1 MTIAIP
7 AYSPDSTTVG
17 GLTRL
22 QLCKR
27 LRQEAA
33 ISGTGPATTLGQ
45 TGEMGKVVDW
55 IDSAYQDIQ
64 NLHADWDFLRTD
76 LSFETISGTS
86 EYSRT
91 AISADEQGEWI
102 DDSFRSYLT
111 SAGVNGEQFM
121 QWVPWRRFRDTY
133 LLGAIRATTGQP
145 RYITQQPDTSLL
157 MWPIPDAVYTVN
169 GEYFERPQAMTTD
182 TSYPLIPA
190 KYQMIIVW
198 RALMYY
204 AGSAGAPE
212 LYAVGQ
218 REYKRLLNQLEAHQ
232 LPAIELAGPMVE

>member
-1 MTIAIP
+1 MTIVIP
-7 AYSPDSTTVG
+7 AYAPDSSAVG
-17 GLTRL
+17 GMTRL
-22 QLCKR
+22 QLCRR
-27 LRQEAA
+27 LRQEAG
-33 ISGTGPATTLGQ
+33 ISGTGPTTTISQ

-64 NLHADWDFLRTD
+64 NLHADWDFLRSD
-76 LSFETISGTS
+76 LSFETIATIS
-86 EYSRT
+86 EYPKT
-91 AISADEQGEWI
+91 AISATEQGEWI

-111 SAGVNGEQFM
+111 SAGVAGEQFM
-121 QWVPWRRFRDTY
+121 TRVPWKRFRDVY
-133 LLGAIRATTGQP
+133 LLGSLRSTTGQP
-145 RYITQQPDTSLL
+145 LFITQQPDTSLL
-157 MWPIPDAVYTVN
+157 MWPIPDAIYTIN
-169 GEYFERPQAMTTD
+169 GEYFQRPQTMTADSTN
-182 TSYPLIPA
+182 PLIPA

-232 LPAIELAGPMVE
+232 LPEIEFAGPLE